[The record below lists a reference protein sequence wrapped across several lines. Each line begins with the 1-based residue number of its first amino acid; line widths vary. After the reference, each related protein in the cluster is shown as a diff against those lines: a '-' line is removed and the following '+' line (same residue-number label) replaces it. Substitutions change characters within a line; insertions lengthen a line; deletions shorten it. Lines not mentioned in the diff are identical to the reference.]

1 MSTAHF
7 TAYPS
12 KFSVENKN
20 GVKGSSKKIQMLF
33 SEITIS
39 DQDLALLKNL
49 DPELHVRV
57 MVKSEDE
64 LSLAEIEELR
74 EKNLKENYNVV

>member
-1 MSTAHF
+1 
-7 TAYPS
+7 
-12 KFSVENKN
+12 
-20 GVKGSSKKIQMLF
+20 MLF
-33 SEITIS
+33 SDITIS

-57 MVKSEDE
+57 MVKAEDE
-64 LSLAEIEELR
+64 LSLSEIEEMR